1 MGIRPKDI
9 QPQRKITMSKL
20 TISQFAFNLA
30 SVTRKVREAADPFHD
45 AYTGATPKQ
54 RKDLRTRWMTGHLE
68 GQGFKSVER
77 ILSEG
82 KGEGAKPE
90 HIKAIDRASS
100 DFRYMVVRPDAKPAQ
115 AESHARLSREVREA
129 AKAYLALFDK
139 PVDAIKALRAV
150 AN

>member
-1 MGIRPKDI
+1 
-9 QPQRKITMSKL
+9 MSKL

-30 SVTRKVREAADPFHD
+30 SMTRKVREAADPFHD
-45 AYTGATPKQ
+45 AYTGATPEQ

-115 AESHARLSREVREA
+115 AASNARLSREVREA
-129 AKAYLALFDK
+129 AKAYLALFDN

-150 AN
+150 AK